1 MSSLLQHHPSDE
13 QLTVAV
19 AAGDHAAF
27 EELYRRYA
35 HQLGAYGA
43 RVLRDRSRGEDVA
56 QTALMRAYDALQRG
70 TEPLR
75 VKPWLYK
82 IALNTALEL
91 KAKNGEV
98 RDGESEDFED
108 TSHEMRSARADILG
122 GVQSLPERQ
131 RKVFVLRELNG
142 LPVGEVARQLEL
154 TNQQVEQALFAA
166 RNRLAEV
173 LVFGDRLDCETVRAV
188 DRSHLTHHERRAVK
202 SHVRSCQSCRK
213 ETGLGLST
221 IGLWLRDAWAW
232 LLGGGA
238 TAAKV
243 GAVAMTAT
251 VVGSAPVVAPAVA
264 DEVFGRKPKAKRAAA
279 VASVPGPALRELER
293 LGRVFVPPTAR
304 APKRLK
310 VTAAPTQKV
319 DADPLAELPIVNEDL
334 AVTPEITEPAAEAA
348 REEPAPPP
356 AEARADEAPVGEPPR
371 DPVLDEPTNSE
382 PADVLLLNE
391 MPVDE
396 APADRPPDE
405 APQAEEPGAMSAEPA
420 AELDPART
428 NSAPTP

>member
-13 QLTVAV
+13 QLTAAV

-35 HQLGAYGA
+35 RELGAYGA

-98 RDGESEDFED
+98 QAGESEDFED
-108 TSHEMRSARADILG
+108 TSHDMRPARADILR
-122 GVQSLPERQ
+122 GVQNLPERQ
-131 RKVFVLRELNG
+131 RKVFVLREIKG
-142 LPVGEVARQLEL
+142 LPVGEVAQQLEL

-173 LVFGDRLDCETVRAV
+173 LVFGDRLDCGTVRGL
-188 DRSHLTHHERRAVK
+188 DRSQLTHYERRAVK
-202 SHVRSCQSCRK
+202 SHLRSCPSCRR
-213 ETGLGLST
+213 ESGFGLAT
-221 IGLWLRDAWAW
+221 IGFWLRDAWVW

-238 TAAKV
+238 TVAKV

-251 VVGSAPVVAPAVA
+251 VVGSSPVVAPAVA
-264 DEVFGRKPKAKRAAA
+264 DEVFGRAPKAKRAAA
-279 VASVPGPALRELER
+279 AASAPRPGLQGLER
-293 LGRVFVPPTAR
+293 LRRVSGPPFAR
-304 APKRLK
+304 APKRLT
-310 VTAAPTQKV
+310 VRAAPTQKV
-319 DADPLAELPIVNEDL
+319 DEDPLADLPIVNIDFPL
-334 AVTPEITEPAAEAA
+334 APKVTEPAEDRP

-356 AEARADEAPVGEPPR
+356 AEAPASEAPLDEPPR
-371 DPVLDEPTNSE
+371 DPVLDKPANTK

-391 MPVDE
+391 MSRDE
-396 APADRPPDE
+396 APAERPPAED
-405 APQAEEPGAMSAEPA
+405 APAEESVAMSAEPA
-420 AELDPART
+420 PEPEPAPT